1 VAPTL
6 RVALVV
12 AARRVAIAGQ
22 GDVLAALDGRPE
34 FRVPEGQTLVLSADG
49 TGFVV
54 EGGVGGR
61 YERLSFASLSGSRYL
76 TVDGRSYRGTLEAF
90 VRRGVVTVVNA
101 IGIEAYLGGVVNAEL
116 GRRAATERAA
126 VEAQAIV
133 SRTYALRNRGR
144 FAAEGY
150 DLQAGVADQV
160 YGGVESETPLGLE
173 AVRATAG
180 MVLAHDGNLIVPFF
194 HSTCGGRTATPE
206 EAFVGVRPLPYLE
219 VVRDER
225 PDGSAW
231 CDGSPRFRWSVE
243 WEGAALRAILGRTLP
258 AALGVD
264 AAAVSDVREVYV
276 RRRGASG
283 RATDVRIRVA
293 SGEVPVPAHA
303 IRTVF
308 ETPEGRPLG
317 STAVEFEG
325 APGSESLARLVARGS
340 GWGHGVGMC
349 QWGAVGRARG
359 GQDHRTIVNAYFPGT
374 TLARWY

>member
-1 VAPTL
+1 VA
-6 RVALVV
+6 VAV
-12 AARRVAIAGQ
+12 AARRVEIGGQ
-22 GDVLAALDGRPE
+22 GDFLAALDGNPE
-34 FRVPEGQTLVLSADG
+34 FRVPQGQTLVLRADG
-49 TGFVV
+49 NGFVA
-54 EGGVGGR
+54 EGGAGGR
-61 YERLSFASLSGSRYL
+61 YERLSFASLSPSRYL
-76 TVDGRSYRGTLEAF
+76 TVDGRPYRGTLEAF
-90 VRRGVVTVVNA
+90 AQRAAVTVVNA

-116 GRRAATERAA
+116 GRRAAPERAA

-133 SRTYALRNRGR
+133 SRTYALHNRGR
-144 FAAEGY
+144 FVAQGY

-160 YGGVESETPLGLE
+160 YGGVESETPLGLD

-180 MVLAHDGNLIVPFF
+180 LVLTHDGTLIAPFF

-206 EAFVGVRPLPYLE
+206 EAFVGVRALPYLKA
-219 VVRDER
+219 VRDQR
-225 PDGSAW
+225 PDGGAW

-264 AAAVSDVREVYV
+264 AATVTDVRDVYV

-283 RATDVRIRVA
+283 RATEVRVRVA
-293 SGEVPVPAHA
+293 GGEVPVPAHA
-303 IRTVF
+303 VRTVF
-308 ETPEGRPLG
+308 ETPDGRPLG
-317 STAVEFEG
+317 STAVEFEATANGG
-325 APGSESLARLVARGS
+325 ALARLVARGG

-374 TLARWY
+374 SLARWY